1 MIGGR
6 FGRRRRSDD
15 GRAAPIDESW
25 LARAAEALSAGEVRR
40 LELADVPSSFALL
53 GLAGEGER
61 ALLLAVSPRS
71 GGDALLAAV
80 AAQARDEAAGA
91 EAVAAAPR
99 FDLASRRRLG
109 ALGGPLRTLEL
120 GGADA
125 VLPELPAP
133 VVPAECLGA
142 PLAVASER
150 ALFER
155 ALAGLRGLAAKHGGA
170 TRAARGG
177 LELVILARAVAALRA
192 EAERVVLEILAPD
205 SASLVLADASLGE
218 ALDRLEGGIRR
229 RLADRHVLGS
239 EEGLRGR
246 LTGALAAATGLRF
259 AARWPFAGAAQGV
272 DLVGVDA
279 EGAPLVG
286 FVREQLTLAELGA
299 ALDAALAAEPLLPLA
314 LRYAGAPLQ
323 IGERPRLAFATRTL
337 DRAAEVVLARLALA
351 SVRFRA
357 DGDALRSEGESA
369 PVAARPH
376 PAERPAFALEEA
388 PRLER
393 EREGG
398 RRRRRRRG
406 RGRGGP
412 GGPGGFG
419 LGGPGGPGGRPL
431 DEETAAAEPEESF
444 DAFTLGSDADAEADE
459 PAPAARFE
467 DAVEEEARPSTL
479 EFSLF
484 DLGDEPAGGEDRGA
498 PRRRGRR
505 RGRGRRSR
513 RGGGES
519 ASDEDE
525 PEPEPA
531 ARESRAPTA
540 AGEGENLDDEL
551 EAELELSP
559 DAPELEEVATPVP
572 AYEDEEEG
580 EPESELDR
588 IRLERERRR
597 RERDTTLGAA
607 APEPSG
613 EVAASGEEPSA
624 PRGRAAI
631 LAHADRDSIAAAVLL
646 ARDMRQL
653 EGLWIYPQSELMTFF
668 RGVATDLRESTP
680 IYVVGFVPRP
690 SRDVIQA
697 ASLYRGRLVWFDHH
711 DWPPEDLL
719 ALRAALGAP
728 LLRLTP
734 GAGSSLPAVVPFC
747 QRRSRFSDKFVDL
760 VCGRFSTHDFQ
771 RWGRLW
777 WWRLGEL
784 AKKPGEHRAA
794 LELLIGGRPSD
805 LAREAERA
813 VVPPPPEE
821 LAWVAGRDF
830 RLVRFGGLGVV
841 VTEVPAELDLQMTLR
856 LLRERYAVPLALA
869 RRAGSETF
877 VLVTDDATARR
888 AFDVGGMI
896 EHLAE
901 KFAWVEALPEDDHTA
916 RLRVRGIEAHPE
928 RLDELVAE
936 IGMSRALLE
945 G

>member
-25 LARAAEALSAGEVRR
+25 LTRAAEALGAGEVRR

-61 ALLLAVSPRS
+61 TLLLAVSPRS

-80 AAQARDEAAGA
+80 AAQAREEAAGA

-99 FDLASRRRLG
+99 FDLASRRLLG

-133 VVPAECLGA
+133 VVPAECLAA
-142 PLAVASER
+142 PLAVPSER

-177 LELVILARAVAALRA
+177 LELVILARVVAALRA

-205 SASLVLADASLGE
+205 SASLVLSDGSLGE

-229 RLADRHVLGS
+229 RLADRHVQGS

-259 AARWPFAGAAQGV
+259 AARWPFAGPAQGV

-286 FVREQLTLAELGA
+286 FVRERLTLAELGA
-299 ALDAALAAEPLLPLA
+299 ALDAALAAEPLLPIA
-314 LRYAGAPLQ
+314 LRDAGAPLQ
-323 IGERPRLAFATRTL
+323 IGARPRLAFATRTL
-337 DRAAEVVLARLALA
+337 ERAAEAALARLALA

-357 DGDALRSEGESA
+357 DGEVLRSEGESG
-369 PVAARPH
+369 PLAARPH
-376 PAERPAFALEEA
+376 PAERPASALEEA
-388 PRLER
+388 PRFER

-412 GGPGGFG
+412 GGFGGS
-419 LGGPGGPGGRPL
+419 GGPGARPF
-431 DEETAAAEPEESF
+431 DEEPAAAEPAESF
-444 DAFTLGSDADAEADE
+444 DAFTLGSDAQADADE

-467 DAVEEEARPSTL
+467 DAVEEEAGPSTL

-484 DLGDEPAGGEDRGA
+484 DLGDEPGAAEERGA

-505 RGRGRRSR
+505 RGRGRRGR

-525 PEPEPA
+525 PEPERVET
-531 ARESRAPTA
+531 REARAPSA
-540 AGEGENLDDEL
+540 AGEGETLDDEL

-559 DAPELEEVATPVP
+559 DAPELEEVAAPVP

-597 RERDTTLGAA
+597 RERGTTLGAA
-607 APEPSG
+607 VPEPGG

-680 IYVVGFVPRP
+680 IYVVGFVPKP

-719 ALRAALGAP
+719 ALRAALGTP

-734 GAGSSLPAVVPFC
+734 GAGSSLPAVLPFC

-771 RWGRLW
+771 RWGGLW

-813 VVPPPPEE
+813 AVPPPPEE

-841 VTEVPAELDLQMTLR
+841 VTEVPAELDLPMTLR

-888 AFDVGGMI
+888 ALDLGGMI

-901 KFAWVEALPEDDHTA
+901 KFAWVEALPEDDHMA
-916 RLRVRGIEAHPE
+916 RLRVRSIEAHPE
-928 RLDELVAE
+928 RLDELIAE